1 MTPLFMIK
9 WKAHSL
15 SCKQKCK
22 NQPMTIPV
30 LNSNNLPFQ
39 LTVNNRV
46 ASGIG
51 TVMCFRFHWFDFHLI
66 VWLWLLNNIII
77 IIIIIIFSKRT

>member
-15 SCKQKCK
+15 SCKQKC
-22 NQPMTIPV
+22 
-30 LNSNNLPFQ
+30 NSNNLPFQ